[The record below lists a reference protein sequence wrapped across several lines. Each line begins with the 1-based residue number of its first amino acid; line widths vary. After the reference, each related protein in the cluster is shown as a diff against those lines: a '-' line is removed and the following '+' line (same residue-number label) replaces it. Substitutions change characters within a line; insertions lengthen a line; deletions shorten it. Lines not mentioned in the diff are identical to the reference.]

1 MEELVKTL
9 KVTFASEYAYMLKAQ
24 YFHWNVEGPNFPQ
37 YHELLGKIYEE
48 VQDSIDAF
56 AENIRKLGSY
66 TPGSFDRFS
75 MLSRVE
81 DETNLMPAESM
92 IAELLSDS
100 EKICEMLK
108 VVFVLSEEAGEY
120 GLSDFVAGRQDA
132 HRKHA
137 WMLKS
142 ILK

>member
-1 MEELVKTL
+1 
-9 KVTFASEYAYMLKAQ
+9 
-24 YFHWNVEGPNFPQ
+24 
-37 YHELLGKIYEE
+37 
-48 VQDSIDAF
+48 
-56 AENIRKLGSY
+56 
-66 TPGSFDRFS
+66 
-75 MLSRVE
+75 MLSRIE

-92 IAELLSDS
+92 VAELLSDS

-120 GLSDFVAGRQDA
+120 GLSDFIASRQDA